1 MAKAFRCR
9 VITPESRLLDEEVSA
24 VIAPMWDGQM
34 GFLNQRAPIV
44 GKLGTGEL
52 RLTFT
57 GGGERS
63 YFIDGGFAQ
72 MVDNRLTLLANEAV
86 AAEQIS
92 ETDAKAELAAAQ
104 ARQTTDQREMER
116 ITHDRDKARAKI
128 DIAQRFKARGGR
140 I

>member
-44 GKLGTGEL
+44 GKIGTGEL

-86 AAEQIS
+86 AAEEIS

-116 ITHDRDKARAKI
+116 ITHERNKARVKI
-128 DIAQRFKARGGR
+128 EIAQRFKAKGGR